1 VSRLLHG
8 VTTCAAPCCCGPMA
22 GCVVLLTPGWS
33 DSAVA
38 LYANTAATTL
48 CGCVCALVLIR
59 FWCLLPACSF
69 GAYIILS
76 AATCLALD
84 WVTGPQK
91 VAHVPDA
98 KQLELVREAAEQR
111 RAEAQLQLLQ
121 RHQEAAAKATGMSRL
136 SKATRRNSHAAG
148 GTTANGSSTTASSC
162 VSSLT
167 GSPRHYNGAG
177 AAAGDTGSTYRG
189 SIEGSGWRA
198 SLAGA
203 PKRSALA
210 VCCAFV
216 SDLQTFVP
224 CQPAALE

>member
-1 VSRLLHG
+1 VF
-8 VTTCAAPCCCGPMA
+8 
-22 GCVVLLTPGWS
+22 
-33 DSAVA
+33 
-38 LYANTAATTL
+38 
-48 CGCVCALVLIR
+48 CVCR
-59 FWCLLPACSF
+59 F

-111 RAEAQLQLLQ
+111 RAEAQLQLLR

-136 SKATRRNSHAAG
+136 SKATRRNSQAAG
-148 GTTANGSSTTASSC
+148 TTTNGSNTTASSC
-162 VSSLT
+162 VSSLA
-167 GSPRHYNGAG
+167 GSPRHYNGGG

-189 SIEGSGWRA
+189 SVEGSGWRA

-203 PKRSALA
+203 MQQDWSCGMHDVMLVFRFL
-210 VCCAFV
+210 
-216 SDLQTFVP
+216 
-224 CQPAALE
+224 